1 MIAFMVLPP
10 SDLNERS
17 PKSKGKGSCGLMDIV
32 GLKLQTFHPGWA
44 DRSWNPTVAERL
56 EVPYL

>member
-1 MIAFMVLPP
+1 MVLPQ
-10 SDLNERS
+10 SDLNERA
-17 PKSKGKGSCGLMDIV
+17 PKTKGKGSCGLMDIV